1 MAVDGSYNA
10 EAASRYAL
18 AIAKAYQAQFFLAF
32 VVTEETERALLHSA
46 QESVD
51 RILAQ
56 AQEHRLSFQAIT
68 QTGKVVPILKSIV
81 EKEGIDLALFATRH
95 KDTKGGFFV
104 QTVAQSLTLSLPCSV
119 VIVRSVQPGRMAHPR
134 HVLIPLT
141 YEHDSGL
148 EEQAAFAAHLINYF
162 RAKAVVFHVHNPLS
176 YFGLVKGA
184 STSEEKGVPPSDNL
198 KIFMSILKKNAIQP
212 EIRVVQSARPGKA
225 IYLEAAA
232 QKHDLILMG
241 ATQRSFLK
249 RAMEGNPVEEM
260 LRETP
265 CDIMIHR
272 PGGSSSRR

>member
-1 MAVDGSYNA
+1 MAVDGSYNG

-32 VVTEETERALLHSA
+32 VVTNETKPALLHSA
-46 QESVD
+46 HESVE

-56 AQEHRLSFQAIT
+56 ARELELPFQAIT
-68 QTGKVVPILKSIV
+68 QTGKVVPILKKIV

-95 KDTKGGFFV
+95 IDTKGGFFV
-104 QTVAQSLTLSLPCSV
+104 QTVAQSLTLSLSCSV

-134 HVLIPLT
+134 HILIPLT
-141 YEHDSGL
+141 YEHHSGL
-148 EEQAAFAAHLINYF
+148 DEHAAFAAGLINYF

-176 YFGLVKGA
+176 YFEFA
-184 STSEEKGVPPSDNL
+184 RRNPPIEEKRMPPSDNL
-198 KIFMSILKKNAIQP
+198 KIFLGILKKNGILP
-212 EIRVVQSARPGKA
+212 EMRVVQSASPGKA

-249 RAMEGNPVEEM
+249 RAREGNPVEEM

-265 CDIMIHR
+265 CDVMIHR
-272 PGGSSSRR
+272 PGGLSPRR